1 MNNIEDLTKI
11 LLDEKTTKEMAKDIK
26 MSKENWDDFQSIIN
40 DYLSTLDGEENQLN
54 IQISLSAI
62 VD

>member
-11 LLDEKTTKEMAKDIK
+11 LLDEKTTKEMA
-26 MSKENWDDFQSIIN
+26 KENWDDFQSIIN

>member
-1 MNNIEDLTKI
+1 MIKGNLFQV
-11 LLDEKTTKEMAKDIK
+11 TTVEQKDIK
-26 MSKENWDDFQSIIN
+26 MSKENWDDFQSVIN
-40 DYLSTLDGEENQLN
+40 NYLSTLDGEENQLN